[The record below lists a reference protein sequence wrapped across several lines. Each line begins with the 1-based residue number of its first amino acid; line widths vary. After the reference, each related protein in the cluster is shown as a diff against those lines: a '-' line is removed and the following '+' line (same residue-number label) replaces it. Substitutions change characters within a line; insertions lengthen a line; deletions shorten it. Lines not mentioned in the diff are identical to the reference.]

1 MTYDPQVAKWFNK
14 VDTNRTG
21 MLNAEELQLA
31 LRNNDLTTFDI
42 ET

>member
-21 MLNAEELQLA
+21 MLNAEELQLVG
-31 LRNNDLTTFDI
+31 LFCVYNFQSF
-42 ET
+42 